1 MSDPE
6 TNIHV
11 LDAAYK
17 PFPTFAEWASKTA
30 VDTVRWDRYNA
41 SLKEKSH
48 LSPEVLS
55 RAREVVKRAAALDT
69 GAIEGLY
76 EVDRGF
82 TFTVA
87 FETALWEVEL
97 AKRGENVR
105 PLFEAQ
111 LHAYD
116 YVLDLA
122 TKAEPI
128 TEAAIRVLHEEV
140 CKAQATYRV
149 MTAIGPQEQ
158 ALIKGRYKVLPNHVR
173 TRDGVDHSYSPVD
186 VTPMEMARLVAELR
200 SEPFLAAHPVLQA
213 AYAHYGLVVIH
224 PFADGNGR
232 VARALAS
239 AFTYRAISIP
249 IMILSEH
256 KNSYLDSL
264 EYADSG
270 NYQSFLDFMLER
282 ALDTIVLVN
291 ESLQGAQA
299 PSLDESAAAITRLF
313 ITRGGYEQ
321 AQVDEA
327 GRELGEL
334 ILAELG
340 KSISKISGPSLS
352 GRANSFIMGSPRIA
366 PSLTHR

>member
-1 MSDPE
+1 
-6 TNIHV
+6 
-11 LDAAYK
+11 
-17 PFPTFAEWASKTA
+17 
-30 VDTVRWDRYNA
+30 
-41 SLKEKSH
+41 
-48 LSPEVLS
+48 
-55 RAREVVKRAAALDT
+55 
-69 GAIEGLY
+69 
-76 EVDRGF
+76 
-82 TFTVA
+82 
-87 FETALWEVEL
+87 
-97 AKRGENVR
+97 
-105 PLFEAQ
+105 
-111 LHAYD
+111 
-116 YVLDLA
+116 
-122 TKAEPI
+122 
-128 TEAAIRVLHEEV
+128 
-140 CKAQATYRV
+140 
-149 MTAIGPQEQ
+149 
-158 ALIKGRYKVLPNHVR
+158 
-173 TRDGVDHSYSPVD
+173 
-186 VTPMEMARLVAELR
+186 MARLVGELR
-200 SEPFLAAHPVLQA
+200 SEQFLAAHPVMQA

-239 AFTYRAISIP
+239 AFTYRAISMP

-264 EYADSG
+264 EYADRG
-270 NYQSFLDFMLER
+270 NYQSFVDFMIER

-352 GRANSFIMGSPRIA
+352 GLANSFIMGNPRIA
-366 PSLTHR
+366 PSLTHRVLLRDEGDLMVFSLAFNTPAPASARLDRKYALWLPKNANGDDDVLLARIWDNLAMIELDESKIVFSARVSDLIPTVSGVLQIRTSMFADRLVGEILAEMKLLVQQALDN